1 MFSEAQ
7 GTDLLRPFVY
17 LPEWTRLE
25 NSSNPSRGAAFLDR
39 DDTII
44 VDVVHLS
51 DASDIEL
58 LPESIPGI
66 RLLQERLFIIIITNQ
81 SVIARGLVDEQGL
94 VEIHRTLT
102 TMLYAEGVTVDA
114 VYSCPHHP
122 TAGNLPYRMKCDCR
136 KPEPGMILQ
145 AKRDFDQIQLAESIV
160 IGNDMTDVLA
170 GQRAGV
176 PTTALLCD
184 NRADLSVSSK
194 GRPTYIASSIYEV
207 AKRVVQPGRGGN
219 RSCLG

>member
-1 MFSEAQ
+1 
-7 GTDLLRPFVY
+7 
-17 LPEWTRLE
+17 
-25 NSSNPSRGAAFLDR
+25 LDR

-51 DASDIEL
+51 HVSDIEL
-58 LPESIPGI
+58 LPESVPAI
-66 RLLQERLFIIIITNQ
+66 RLLQEELFIIIITNQ

-94 VEIHRTLT
+94 VHIHRTLT
-102 TMLYAEGVTVDA
+102 TMLYEEGVTVDA

-122 TAGNLPYRMKCDCR
+122 TAGSPPYRAKCNCR

-145 AKRDFDQIQLAESIV
+145 AKRDFDQIQLAESIL

-176 PTTALLCD
+176 PITALLCED
-184 NRADLSVSSK
+184 QADLQVSSSD
-194 GRPTYIASSIYEV
+194 RPTYVASSIYEV
-207 AKRVVQPGRGGN
+207 AKRVVERRCER
-219 RSCLG
+219 RSSRAMSDT